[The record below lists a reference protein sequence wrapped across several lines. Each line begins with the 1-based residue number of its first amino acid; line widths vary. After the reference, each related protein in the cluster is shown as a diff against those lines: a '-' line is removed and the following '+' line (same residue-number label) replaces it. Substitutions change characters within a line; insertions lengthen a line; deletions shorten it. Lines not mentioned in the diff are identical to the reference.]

1 MGTLVNFSHQ
11 GRSGSLSWL
20 FLVKIDFRL
29 WAQMDSSNPAAGPLV
44 QGRVLESLPQLLK
57 PS

>member
-11 GRSGSLSWL
+11 GWSGSLPWL
-20 FLVKIDFRL
+20 LVKIDFRL
-29 WAQMDSSNPAAGPLV
+29 WAQTDRYNPAAGPLV

-57 PS
+57 HS